1 MGTVILAD
9 VSELTT
15 IKISELPEATLAEDT
30 DVSPIVKDSVTKQIA
45 RSKQRIGTG
54 GSYGSL
60 VNKTIAGGV
69 ITLSDHEHFV
79 ALTGEGDVADAL
91 TAITKTGG
99 GNLDVG
105 FVVLLTGKA
114 GLAYPITL
122 ADAGNLKLQR
132 VFYINNEYDSI
143 PLIHRGSGIFQEMAG
158 RASSG

>member
-1 MGTVILAD
+1 MPFRFNPFTSNLDEVI
-9 VSELTT
+9 SSGKHE
-15 IKISELPEATLAEDT
+15 
-30 DVSPIVKDSVTKQIA
+30 
-45 RSKQRIGTG
+45 G
-54 GSYGSL
+54 GSYGDL
-60 VNKTIAGGV
+60 VSKVISGGA
-69 ITLSDHEHFV
+69 IDLTNSQHFV

-105 FVVLLTGKA
+105 CVVLLTGKA

-158 RASSG
+158 RVSSG

>member
-15 IKISELPEATLAEDT
+15 VKISELSAAASAEDT
-30 DVSPIVKDSVTKQIA
+30 DISPIVQDFETKKIT
-45 RSKQRIGTG
+45 RSKQRAGTG

-60 VNKTIAGGV
+60 VNKTIASGV